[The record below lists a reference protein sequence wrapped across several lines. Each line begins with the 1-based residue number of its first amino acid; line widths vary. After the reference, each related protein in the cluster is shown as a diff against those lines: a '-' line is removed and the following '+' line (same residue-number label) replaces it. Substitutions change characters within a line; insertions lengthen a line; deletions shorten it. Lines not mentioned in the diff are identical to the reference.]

1 MRYREYEPTPVVP
14 KISLEQY
21 RKGWKVYIGTN
32 ETYFKSEQKAK
43 AFYDAV
49 KKNYEAR

>member
-1 MRYREYEPTPVVP
+1 MRYREYEPQSVVP
-14 KISLEQY
+14 KITLEQY

-32 ETYFKSEQKAK
+32 ENYFKSEQKAK

-49 KKNYEAR
+49 KKDFEVK